1 MRLSVIVVTLRAG
14 ESLLACLASIGR
26 ALQRVDVATE
36 IVLIDNGAPAEAIAA
51 LRARFPAV
59 RVLGLGRNQGFAEAI
74 NHGLQA
80 TNGEWLLLLN
90 DDTTTEPDAVAEL
103 LHAAQDRPRVG
114 SLAAQ
119 LRFASGGAINSAG
132 IGVDRLGVAFD
143 RHVGELPERS
153 ERVPTEVFGASAGAA
168 LMRRAMLEQIGGF
181 DGSFFLYGEDVDV
194 AWRAQMAGWSCIYV
208 PAAVV
213 HHHHSASSVHGS
225 AWKHA
230 HVGRNR
236 VRLLAKHLPT
246 AHLVRYGAAIAA
258 YDVAYIVV
266 AGLSDRTLAPL
277 SGRLRG
283 LREWRR
289 YRRLGRD
296 RRPVALAAVQGP
308 RGALARRRAFSD
320 HSYRP

>member
-14 ESLLACLASIGR
+14 ESLLACLASIER
-26 ALQRVDVATE
+26 ALQRVDGATE

-59 RVLGLGRNQGFAEAI
+59 RVLGLGHNQGFAEAI

-80 TNGEWLLLLN
+80 TSGEWLLLLN

-103 LHAAQDRPRVG
+103 LHAAQDRPT
-114 SLAAQ
+114 AC
-119 LRFASGGAINSAG
+119 
-132 IGVDRLGVAFD
+132 
-143 RHVGELPERS
+143 P
-153 ERVPTEVFGASAGAA
+153 
-168 LMRRAMLEQIGGF
+168 RR
-181 DGSFFLYGEDVDV
+181 
-194 AWRAQMAGWSCIYV
+194 C
-208 PAAVV
+208 
-213 HHHHSASSVHGS
+213 
-225 AWKHA
+225 

-236 VRLLAKHLPT
+236 VRLLTKHLPT
-246 AHLVRYGAAIAA
+246 AHLLRYGAAITA

-320 HSYRP
+320 RSYRP